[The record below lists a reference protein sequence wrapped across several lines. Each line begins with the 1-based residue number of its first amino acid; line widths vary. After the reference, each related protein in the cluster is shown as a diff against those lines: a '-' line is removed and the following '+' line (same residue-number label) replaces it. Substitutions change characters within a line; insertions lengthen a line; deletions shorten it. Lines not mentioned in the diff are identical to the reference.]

1 MLNLAKEGKSIMFI
15 SSEIAEML
23 RTCSRMIIMR
33 DGEKVDEL
41 DGELTEERVIK
52 SIAGGDNK

>member
-1 MLNLAKEGKSIMFI
+1 MNNSND
-15 SSEIAEML
+15 SQDSQVN
-23 RTCSRMIIMR
+23 TIIKNVIKR

-41 DGELTEERVIK
+41 DGELTVERVIK

>member
-1 MLNLAKEGKSIMFI
+1 VLNLAKEGKSIMFI

-41 DGELTEERVIK
+41 EGELTEERVIK

>member
-1 MLNLAKEGKSIMFI
+1 MFI